1 MYNCSQRKI
10 WQPGRRLYISQF
22 SRTGVLSA
30 CSAVYTGGPC
40 VDGCQRVVNLLIC
53 CRYKESLQA
62 ASSFISEAWPDNA
75 EQALVLN
82 LGPAWMNVD
91 SYSLFRNNVIEIPFK
106 YWESPPGL
114 GLCPLDV
121 LFTVCSSISS
131 WLTLHDGNFVVR
143 VISHRLQMQTAP
155 QACWCVLKMLNN
167 LTSQHDYRA
176 GFAHTEL
183 LGGRNALPALL
194 DGVLPRL
201 QPGAS
206 EHCCCTGIFA
216 AAQDIGRPAARCAV
230 RVVRYAIAPWPL

>member
-1 MYNCSQRKI
+1 MEGGSASCGSPAQVCFCMVCHTESHNL
-10 WQPGRRLYISQF
+10 QPALNMAFDRDVGAR
-22 SRTGVLSA
+22 
-30 CSAVYTGGPC
+30 
-40 VDGCQRVVNLLIC
+40 

-143 VISHRLQMQTAP
+143 TPSLGLLAVGRHSTSLRVLAAEAHSTDDQFADAQVLHTRSCSGVGMHFLHFLTA
-155 QACWCVLKMLNN
+155 CYLVFSL
-167 LTSQHDYRA
+167 
-176 GFAHTEL
+176 
-183 LGGRNALPALL
+183 
-194 DGVLPRL
+194 
-201 QPGAS
+201 
-206 EHCCCTGIFA
+206 EHQSIA
-216 AAQDIGRPAARCAV
+216 AALASLPPLKTSVALQLGTQSLKARS
-230 RVVRYAIAPWPL
+230 VVSPQPL

>member
-1 MYNCSQRKI
+1 VEGGSSSCSSSAQVCYPHGV
-10 WQPGRRLYISQF
+10 PGMSDTTCAAGDTSGRALPHC
-22 SRTGVLSA
+22 
-30 CSAVYTGGPC
+30 CS
-40 VDGCQRVVNLLIC
+40 

-143 VISHRLQMQTAP
+143 TSSLNYHAAVQNSTGLQVLATTAHCSDDVADV
-155 QACWCVLKMLNN
+155 QVLHTRSCSGVGMHFLHFLTACYLVFSL
-167 LTSQHDYRA
+167 
-176 GFAHTEL
+176 
-183 LGGRNALPALL
+183 
-194 DGVLPRL
+194 
-201 QPGAS
+201 
-206 EHCCCTGIFA
+206 EHQSIA
-216 AAQDIGRPAARCAV
+216 AALASLP
-230 RVVRYAIAPWPL
+230 PLKTSVALQLGTQS